1 MGTIIRILTLFLM
14 AVAAIV
20 AGVVTFPGQIIG
32 RKRSVLPE
40 DKSRSSSSKTDGN
53 PPLWSEGE
61 DLLRYPRRLSEL
73 EQQLADSHQAAELQ
87 ENHLTERLA
96 SMEEKSGRESLAA
109 RYREDLI
116 LLQRRIESMK
126 RVLGLVWRTRA
137 ILEMRAHLAITARQ
151 RPNLDFLPE
160 DQIPT
165 EDLESVAGDYDSAAR
180 QVRRFVDSIGVR
192 ADELPLTIPGS
203 PIAAE
208 ITDTLRGEVAAE
220 KEQILAAYQQLR
232 ERMDH
237 LGDTLTYL
245 SDRCRTRRV
254 FEGSAAGF
262 SGADAGGEALINEV
276 ESALSELNDLAE
288 VGELHLADSTLEA
301 LAEGISQLEQ
311 AGLEVQAE
319 ADAAMEVAKLLEQ
332 FQP

>member
-1 MGTIIRILTLFLM
+1 MGTLFRILTLFFM

-20 AGVVTFPGQIIG
+20 TGIVAFPRQILG
-32 RKRSVLPE
+32 TKRNALAEGKP
-40 DKSRSSSSKTDGN
+40 RSNSATTDRN
-53 PPLWSEGE
+53 PPVWSEGA

-73 EQQLADSHQAAELQ
+73 EQQLADSHREAELQ
-87 ENHLTERLA
+87 ENHLTERLT

-160 DQIPT
+160 DQIPK

-180 QVRRFVDSIGVR
+180 QVRRFVDNISMR
-192 ADELPLTIPGS
+192 ADELPLTIPGAPS
-203 PIAAE
+203 AAE
-208 ITDTLRGEVAAE
+208 ITETLRGEVTAE

-237 LGDTLTYL
+237 LDDTLTYL

-254 FEGSAAGF
+254 FEGSAAGL
-262 SGADAGGEALINEV
+262 SGVDAGGEALINEV

-319 ADAAMEVAKLLEQ
+319 ADAAIEVAKLLEQ
-332 FQP
+332 FQS